1 MDSDFYKAY
10 LLHRRPYSDSQ
21 VMLDMLVEGVGQL
34 RMLARVSGRQATK
47 HKAQLQPFQSL
58 LVHYNGKYDL
68 KYINKFELYGNPL
81 FLTGDKLYC
90 GFYLNELT
98 NRIVPINEPIDQVFQ
113 LYKTH
118 LENLTSGTD
127 MQAVLRSY
135 EFQLLE
141 LLGYGVDFSFD
152 ADGEPIDDKQTY
164 SYFAEVG
171 FSVQHDTRSG
181 FTGSQLNAIANH
193 DFSQADV
200 LYMAKQLSRY
210 LLKPLLGNKPLK
222 SRELFISSQ

>member
-47 HKAQLQPFQSL
+47 YKAQLQPFQAL

-68 KYINKFELYGNPL
+68 KYINKFELHGNPL

-118 LENLTSGTD
+118 LENLNSGTD

-152 ADGEPIDDKQTY
+152 AIIY
-164 SYFAEVG
+164 
-171 FSVQHDTRSG
+171 
-181 FTGSQLNAIANH
+181 
-193 DFSQADV
+193 
-200 LYMAKQLSRY
+200 
-210 LLKPLLGNKPLK
+210 
-222 SRELFISSQ
+222 

>member
-1 MDSDFYKAY
+1 MDSDFYTAY

-34 RMLARVSGRQATK
+34 RMLARISGRQATK

-68 KYINKFELYGNPL
+68 KYINKFELHGRSL
-81 FLTGDKLYC
+81 FLKGDELYC

-98 NRIVPINEPIDQVFQ
+98 NRIVPINEPIEQVFH

-118 LENLTSGTD
+118 LENLNSGANL
-127 MQAVLRSY
+127 QAVLRSY

-141 LLGYGVDFSFD
+141 LLGYGVDFNFD
-152 ADGEPIDDKQTY
+152 ASGEPIDETQTY
-164 SYFAEVG
+164 SYFPEVG
-171 FSVQHDTRSG
+171 FLIQDDTRSG
-181 FTGSQLNAIANH
+181 FSGLQLNAIANH
-193 DFSQADV
+193 DFSQSDV

-222 SRELFISSQ
+222 SRELFTASQ

>member
-1 MDSDFYKAY
+1 MDSDFYTAY

-34 RMLARVSGRQATK
+34 RMLARISGRQATK
-47 HKAQLQPFQSL
+47 HKAQLQPFQAL
-58 LVHYNGKYDL
+58 LVHYSGKYDL
-68 KYINKFELYGNPL
+68 KYINKFELHGNPL
-81 FLTGDKLYC
+81 YLTKDKLYC

-98 NRIVPINEPIDQVFQ
+98 NRIVPVNEPLEQVFE

-118 LENLTSGTD
+118 LENLNTD
-127 MQAVLRSY
+127 VDLQSVLRSY

-152 ADGEPIDDKQTY
+152 ASGEPIVEGQTY
-164 SYFAEVG
+164 SYFPELG
-171 FSVQHDTRSG
+171 FLIQQDTRSG
-181 FTGSQLNAIANH
+181 FSGAQLKAIANH
-193 DFSQADV
+193 DFSQSDV

-222 SRELFISSQ
+222 SRELFMASQ

>member
-1 MDSDFYKAY
+1 MDSDFYTAY

-34 RMLARVSGRQATK
+34 RMLARISGRQATK
-47 HKAQLQPFQSL
+47 HKAQLQPFQAL
-58 LVHYNGKYDL
+58 LVNYSGKYDL
-68 KYINKFELYGNPL
+68 KYINKFELHGNSH
-81 FLTGDKLYC
+81 FLKGDELYC

-98 NRIVPINEPIDQVFQ
+98 NRIVPVNEPIEQVFE

-118 LENLTSGTD
+118 LSNLNSGANL
-127 MQAVLRSY
+127 QEVLRSY

-152 ADGEPIDDKQTY
+152 ASGEPIDEKQTY
-164 SYFAEVG
+164 SYFPELG
-171 FSVQHDTRSG
+171 FLVQEDTRSG
-181 FTGSQLNAIANH
+181 FSGKQLNAIANY
-193 DFSQADV
+193 DFSQSDV

-210 LLKPLLGNKPLK
+210 LLKPLLGSKPLK
-222 SRELFISSQ
+222 SRELFMASQ

>member
-1 MDSDFYKAY
+1 MDSDFYTAY

-34 RMLARVSGRQATK
+34 RMIARISGRQATK
-47 HKAQLQPFQSL
+47 HKAQLQPFQPL
-58 LVHYNGKYDL
+58 LVHYSGKYDL
-68 KYINKFELYGNPL
+68 KYINKFELHGTPL
-81 FLTGDKLYC
+81 FLKGDELYC

-98 NRIVPINEPIDQVFQ
+98 NRIVPINEPIEQVFH

-118 LENLTSGTD
+118 LENLNSGANL
-127 MQAVLRSY
+127 QAVLRSY

-152 ADGEPIDDKQTY
+152 ASGEPIDETQTY
-164 SYFAEVG
+164 SYFPEFG
-171 FSVQHDTRSG
+171 FLVQEDTRSG
-181 FTGSQLNAIANH
+181 FSGLQLNAIANH
-193 DFSQADV
+193 DFSQTDV

-222 SRELFISSQ
+222 SRELFAATQ

>member
-47 HKAQLQPFQSL
+47 HKAQLQPFQAL

-68 KYINKFELYGNPL
+68 KYINKFELHGNPL

-118 LENLTSGTD
+118 LENLNSGIE

-141 LLGYGVDFSFD
+141 LLGYGVDFCFD
-152 ADGEPIDDKQTY
+152 AEGEPIDDTKTY

-171 FSVQHDTRSG
+171 FSVQQDTRTG
-181 FTGSQLNAIANH
+181 FTGLQLNAIANH

-222 SRELFISSQ
+222 SRELFISS

>member
-1 MDSDFYKAY
+1 MDSDFYRAY

-34 RMLARVSGRQATK
+34 RMLARISGRQATK
-47 HKAQLQPFQSL
+47 HKAQLQPFQAL

-68 KYINKFELYGNPL
+68 KYINKFELHGTPL
-81 FLTGDKLYC
+81 FLKGDELYC

-113 LYKTH
+113 LYNAH
-118 LENLTSGTD
+118 LKNLNSGANL
-127 MQAVLRSY
+127 QAVLRSY

-152 ADGEPIDDKQTY
+152 ASGEPIDEKRTY

-171 FSVQHDTRSG
+171 FLVQDDPRSG
-181 FTGSQLNAIANH
+181 FSGIQLNAIANH

-222 SRELFISSQ
+222 SRELFAASQ

>member
-1 MDSDFYKAY
+1 MDSDFYTAY

-58 LVHYNGKYDL
+58 LIHYSGNYDL
-68 KYINKFELYGNPL
+68 KYINKFELHGNPL

-90 GFYLNELT
+90 GFYMNELT
-98 NRIVPINEPIDQVFQ
+98 NRIVPVNEPIEDVFQ

-118 LENLTSGTD
+118 LAHLEQGMNL
-127 MQAVLRSY
+127 QAVLRSY

-141 LLGYGVDFSFD
+141 LLGYGVDFCFD
-152 ADGEPIDDKQTY
+152 ASGGPIDEKQTY
-164 SYFAEVG
+164 CYFSEVG
-171 FSVQHDTRSG
+171 FLIQDDPYSG
-181 FTGSQLNAIANH
+181 FSGAQLTAIANH
-193 DFSQADV
+193 DFSQSDV
-200 LYMAKQLSRY
+200 LYLAKQLSRY

-222 SRELFISSQ
+222 SRELFSASQ